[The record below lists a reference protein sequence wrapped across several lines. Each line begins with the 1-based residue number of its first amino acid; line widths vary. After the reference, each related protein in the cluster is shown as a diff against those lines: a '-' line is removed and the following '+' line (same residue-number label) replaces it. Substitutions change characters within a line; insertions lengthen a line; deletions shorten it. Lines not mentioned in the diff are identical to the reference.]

1 MVGAWQA
8 KTVGTESPYKQ
19 LRCKYDNKI
28 ILLNKII
35 KCIGI
40 WLLWV
45 SINMSWAT
53 DSLFKT
59 EGRIIGILFQNLNQK
74 ISEIHY
80 KQTTTVAKLSPA
92 VSVVSA
98 EIHRFLDGFP
108 KLKIDSFFYKTLI
121 PPVYGRWVCGPLY
134 GRWVCVWVTMF
145 GIEARMLLDSF
156 CWGILVICW
165 IGVLIRSLGGI

>member
-108 KLKIDSFFYKTLI
+108 KLKIDSFFSQNTDT
-121 PPVYGRWVCGPLY
+121 PF
-134 GRWVCVWVTMF
+134 VWEMGLWPFVWEMGLCLSNNVWNWGTNAPGQF
-145 GIEARMLLDSF
+145 LLRNSSYLLDWCF
-156 CWGILVICW
+156 D
-165 IGVLIRSLGGI
+165 